1 MDTYLAENLAY
12 MRLREMRLPLYRQ
25 KSPLIHKRRVL
36 VDWTCLGGEKFNLG
50 TIQKLRQNLCF
61 QGNRTLPK
69 VKELFNTGSLDQGIC
84 NSFWHTVRVPLT
96 TAVTI
101 QKLLFETPDAAYLQ
115 EWLQCKDYFCWC

>member
-12 MRLREMRLPLYRQ
+12 MRLREIKLPLYRQ

-61 QGNRTLPK
+61 LREQNSTKR
-69 VKELFNTGSLDQGIC
+69 ERSAQQASLV
-84 NSFWHTVRVPLT
+84 WVMWVL
-96 TAVTI
+96 
-101 QKLLFETPDAAYLQ
+101 
-115 EWLQCKDYFCWC
+115 